1 MPAKKSAPTAHT
13 HHHKDGTIWAKGQML
28 DGVMTGY
35 WEWYRKDGT
44 LMRSG
49 HFENGEQVGQW
60 TTYDKK
66 GQVVKV
72 TTMKPKTKPKSQ
84 AR

>member
-1 MPAKKSAPTAHT
+1 M
-13 HHHKDGTIWAKGQML
+13 I

-49 HFENGEQVGQW
+49 YFEQGEHVGQW
-60 TTYDKK
+60 TTYDKD
-66 GQVVKV
+66 GNVVKV
-72 TTMKPKTKPKSQ
+72 TTVKPT